1 MTINIHKKDTV
12 LVITG
17 KDKGKK
23 GEVLKVFP
31 GGEGATARV
40 LVSKVNIMT
49 SHERP
54 TQTEPGG
61 IQKKEGSISA
71 SNVML
76 ICPKCQKPIRPK
88 RDKLATGERIRV
100 CRKCG
105 EVIL

>member
-1 MTINIHKKDTV
+1 MAIKIHKKDTV

-23 GEVLKVFP
+23 GEVLKVLP
-31 GGEGATARV
+31 GDARRAPRL
-40 LVSKVNIMT
+40 LVSKVNIVT
-49 SHERP
+49 SHEKP
-54 TQTEPGG
+54 TQTDPGG
-61 IQKKEGSISA
+61 IQKKEGPIAA

-76 ICPKCQKPIRPK
+76 MCPKCQKAIRPK
-88 RDKLATGERIRV
+88 RDKLQTGERVRV

>member
-1 MTINIHKKDTV
+1 MAITIRKKDTV
-12 LVITG
+12 LVVTG

-23 GEVLKVFP
+23 GEVLKVLR
-31 GGEGATARV
+31 GSEHVSTRI

-61 IQKKEGSISA
+61 IQKKEGPISV

-76 ICPKCQKPIRPK
+76 VCPKCQKAIRPK
-88 RDKLATGERIRV
+88 RDKLATGERTRV

>member
-1 MTINIHKKDTV
+1 MAIIIHKKDTV
-12 LVITG
+12 LIRTG

-23 GEVLKVFP
+23 GEVLKVLPGFP
-31 GGEGATARV
+31 TKV
-40 LVSKVNIMT
+40 LVSKVNILT
-49 SHERP
+49 SHMKP

-61 IQKKEGSISA
+61 IQKKEAPISV

-76 ICPKCQKPIRPK
+76 VCPKCQKAIRPK
-88 RDKLATGERIRV
+88 RDKLATGEKVRV